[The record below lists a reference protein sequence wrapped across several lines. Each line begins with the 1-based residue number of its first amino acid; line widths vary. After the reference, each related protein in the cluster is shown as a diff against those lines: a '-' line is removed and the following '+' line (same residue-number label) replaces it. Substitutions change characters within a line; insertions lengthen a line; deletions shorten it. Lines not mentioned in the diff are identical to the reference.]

1 MSTRKHLFSSEEVM
15 FFLKVIFV
23 YGCWKALH
31 TYLLRTTETMY
42 AWQAKLEDYG
52 GLYANLTCLI
62 LRLLGFPSYADGT
75 TINITPQHYTWVAE
89 HCLAIPAMF
98 VFGFSMLLFKG
109 KAKDK
114 AWFIPL
120 GIFVIFLLN
129 LFRLV
134 SLSILMTK
142 LSETTYQVYHR
153 YVFLVITYGAILWM
167 VFWWMDRV
175 MKEPKKGTC
184 TTQ

>member
-1 MSTRKHLFSSEEVM
+1 MTARKHLFSFEEVS
-15 FFLKVIFV
+15 FFLKVFFV

-31 TYLLRTTETMY
+31 Y
-42 AWQAKLEDYG
+42 AV
-52 GLYANLTCLI
+52 
-62 LRLLGFPSYADGT
+62 GT
-75 TINITPQHYTWVAE
+75 TINITPLHSTWVAE

-134 SLSILMTK
+134 SLSILMTQ

-153 YVFLVITYGAILWM
+153 YVFLVLTYGAILWI

-175 MKEPKKGTC
+175 MKEPEVGHYA
-184 TTQ
+184 TQ

>member
-1 MSTRKHLFSSEEVM
+1 LFRG
-15 FFLKVIFV
+15 KV
-23 YGCWKALH
+23 
-31 TYLLRTTETMY
+31 
-42 AWQAKLEDYG
+42 
-52 GLYANLTCLI
+52 
-62 LRLLGFPSYADGT
+62 
-75 TINITPQHYTWVAE
+75 
-89 HCLAIPAMF
+89 
-98 VFGFSMLLFKG
+98 
-109 KAKDK
+109 KDK

-134 SLSILMTK
+134 SLSILMTQ

-175 MKEPKKGTC
+175 MKVPEESHSS
-184 TTQ
+184 TQ